1 MTDPA
6 DPLSFTGAFKIPG
19 VDFFLQNFLAPP
31 RKDSPEMNFA
41 QQLAK
46 ISLEI
51 GAIKINPK
59 NPFTWASG
67 YRMPLYNDNRMLL
80 GNAEHRSLI
89 AEGMKALIESEAI
102 GVDTVAGV
110 ATAGIPH
117 ATSLANLAE
126 LPLIYVRSSPKE
138 HGLKNQVEGVLKP
151 GQSVI
156 VVEDLISTGG
166 SAIKAVDAI
175 REAGGKVDHCL
186 GIFSYGFPESKERFE
201 KSQCQLHT
209 LLNLDSLLDFAIKE
223 GYITP
228 EEKQVVDAWMQN
240 PFEWEKQQGF

>member
-1 MTDPA
+1 M
-6 DPLSFTGAFKIPG
+6 S
-19 VDFFLQNFLAPP
+19 
-31 RKDSPEMNFA
+31 FA

-80 GNAEHRSLI
+80 GNADHRTLI
-89 AEGMKALIESEAI
+89 AEGMKAIIKKENVRVDAI
-102 GVDTVAGV
+102 AGV

-117 ATSLANLAE
+117 ATSLANLIK

-138 HGLKNQVEGVLKP
+138 HGLKNQVEGILES
-151 GQSVI
+151 GQAVV

-166 SAIKAVDAI
+166 SALKAVDTV
-175 REAGGKVDHCL
+175 REAGGVVEHCL
-186 GIFSYGFPESKERFE
+186 GIFGYGFHEAKERFE
-201 KSQCQLHT
+201 KSQCRLHT
-209 LLNLDSLLDFAIKE
+209 LLSLDPLLELAVKE
-223 GYITP
+223 GYIAS
-228 EEKQVVDAWMQN
+228 EEKQVIDAWRQN
-240 PFEWEKQQGF
+240 PFEWGKQQGF

>member
-1 MTDPA
+1 M
-6 DPLSFTGAFKIPG
+6 S
-19 VDFFLQNFLAPP
+19 
-31 RKDSPEMNFA
+31 FA

-80 GNAEHRSLI
+80 GNAAHRTLI
-89 AEGMKALIESEAI
+89 AEGMKAIIDKEDLQVETI
-102 GVDTVAGV
+102 AGV

-117 ATSLANLAE
+117 ATSLANLIK

-138 HGLKNQVEGVLKP
+138 HGLKNQIEGILKP
-151 GQSVI
+151 GQTVV

-166 SAIKAVDAI
+166 SALKAVDTI
-175 REAGGKVDHCL
+175 REAGGVVEHCF
-186 GIFSYGFPESKERFE
+186 GIFNYGFPETEERFE
-201 KSQCQLHT
+201 KSHCRIHT
-209 LLNLDSLLDFAIKE
+209 LLNLDTLLQLAVKE
-223 GYITP
+223 GYIAL
-228 EEKQVVDAWMQN
+228 EEKQVVDTWRQN
-240 PFEWEKQQGF
+240 PFNWGEQQGF

>member
-1 MTDPA
+1 MTDPEE
-6 DPLSFTGAFKIPG
+6 DRLSTALSNTTAREG
-19 VDFFLQNFLAPP
+19 
-31 RKDSPEMNFA
+31 SPEMSVA

-80 GNAEHRSLI
+80 GNADHRALI
-89 AEGMKALIESEAI
+89 AEGMKTIIEKE
-102 GVDTVAGV
+102 GVQVDTVAGV

-117 ATSLANLAE
+117 ATSLANLIK

-138 HGLKNQVEGVLKP
+138 HGLRNQVEGILKT
-151 GQSVI
+151 GQAVV

-166 SAIKAVDAI
+166 SALKAIDTI
-175 REAGGKVDHCL
+175 REAGGVVEHCL
-186 GIFSYGFPESKERFE
+186 GIFGYGFPEAEERFE

-209 LLNLDSLLDFAIKE
+209 LLNLDSLLKLAVEE
-223 GYITP
+223 GYIASG
-228 EEKQVVDAWMQN
+228 EKQVMDAWRQN
-240 PFEWEKQQGF
+240 PFEWGKKQGF

>member
-1 MTDPA
+1 M
-6 DPLSFTGAFKIPG
+6 S
-19 VDFFLQNFLAPP
+19 
-31 RKDSPEMNFA
+31 FA

-80 GNAEHRSLI
+80 GNADHRILI
-89 AEGMKALIESEAI
+89 AEGMKAIIEKE
-102 GVDTVAGV
+102 GVQVDTVAGV

-117 ATSLANLAE
+117 ATSLANLIK

-138 HGLKNQVEGVLKP
+138 HGMKNQVEGILKS
-151 GQSVI
+151 GQAVV

-166 SAIKAVDAI
+166 SVIKAVEAV
-175 REAGGKVDHCL
+175 REAGGVVEHCL
-186 GIFSYGFPESKERFE
+186 GIFSYGFPEAKERFE

-209 LLNLDSLLDFAIKE
+209 LFNLDSLLQLAIKE
-223 GYITP
+223 GYIAS
-228 EEKQVVDAWMQN
+228 EEKQVVDTWMQS
-240 PFEWEKQQGF
+240 PFEWGKQQGF

>member
-1 MTDPA
+1 M
-6 DPLSFTGAFKIPG
+6 S
-19 VDFFLQNFLAPP
+19 
-31 RKDSPEMNFA
+31 FA

-80 GNAEHRSLI
+80 GNADHRTLI
-89 AEGMKALIESEAI
+89 AEGMKAIIKKENVRVDAI
-102 GVDTVAGV
+102 AGV

-117 ATSLANLAE
+117 ATSLANLIK

-138 HGLKNQVEGVLKP
+138 HGLKNRVEGILES
-151 GQSVI
+151 GQAVV

-166 SAIKAVDAI
+166 SALKAVDTV
-175 REAGGKVDHCL
+175 REAGGVVEHCL
-186 GIFSYGFPESKERFE
+186 GIFGYGFPEAKERFE

-209 LLNLDSLLDFAIKE
+209 LLSLDPLLELAVKE
-223 GYITP
+223 GYIAS
-228 EEKQVVDAWMQN
+228 EEKQVIDAWRQN
-240 PFEWEKQQGF
+240 PFEWGKQQGF